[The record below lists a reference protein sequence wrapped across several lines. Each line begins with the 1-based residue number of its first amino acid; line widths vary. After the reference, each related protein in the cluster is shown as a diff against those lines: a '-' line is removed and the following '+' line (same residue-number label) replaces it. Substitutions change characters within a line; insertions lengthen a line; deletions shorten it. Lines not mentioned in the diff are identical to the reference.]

1 MYPKWSV
8 KFVVELYSTVEL
20 NNLIIVTIKSTVLLD
35 NNQQYMIKHIANILE
50 MIKIISTSLVML
62 VTLISGFHIEI
73 T

>member
-20 NNLIIVTIKSTVLLD
+20 NNLIVTIKSTVLLD